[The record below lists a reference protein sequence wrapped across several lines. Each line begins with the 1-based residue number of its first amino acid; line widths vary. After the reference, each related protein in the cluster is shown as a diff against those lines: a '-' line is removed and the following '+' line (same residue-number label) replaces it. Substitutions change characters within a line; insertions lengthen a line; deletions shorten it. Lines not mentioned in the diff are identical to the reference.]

1 MSTGERTTLP
11 WHRPEALKLWIAAR
25 PAGRCRCW
33 KHPADSTLRGWC
45 APWHIEANP
54 WRLRIGLHSQ
64 AISGLIHWGLINR
77 FGCESRARLIVSN
90 HFAYG
95 SETAGELPAQLGEL
109 G

>member
-1 MSTGERTTLP
+1 MDRGSPRGAMPVLETSSGLDFARLVRSLAHRGEP
-11 WHRPEALKLWIAAR
+11 MAIAD
-25 PAGRCRCW
+25 W
-33 KHPADSTLRGWC
+33 V
-45 APWHIEANP
+45 
-54 WRLRIGLHSQ
+54 HSQ